1 MGTAAPDQKLLP
13 EWQLLLSWPLA
24 TQYAAMVEDKHT
36 QCDIEQVVLRS
47 GFFAVGKCDGGCA
60 RQFKSICA
68 TYKHRI
74 GAVEPHTT
82 PVGLWASADHLAA
95 ARLFAPQGLFDTNTL
110 RNLAPEQHQQEIAS
124 SSRMAAGIEQVL
136 LQRLAEQGAIAD
148 SRVFASELQEDHL
161 KVVGVI
167 KSLEMAEMIT
177 VKVSVF
183 MGGRVGEGR
192 HGVY

>member
-1 MGTAAPDQKLLP
+1 
-13 EWQLLLSWPLA
+13 
-24 TQYAAMVEDKHT
+24 
-36 QCDIEQVVLRS
+36 
-47 GFFAVGKCDGGCA
+47 
-60 RQFKSICA
+60 
-68 TYKHRI
+68 
-74 GAVEPHTT
+74 
-82 PVGLWASADHLAA
+82 
-95 ARLFAPQGLFDTNTL
+95 
-110 RNLAPEQHQQEIAS
+110 
-124 SSRMAAGIEQVL
+124 MAAGIEQVL